1 MGTNYQVIEKK
12 LAEGLAIA
20 ANNQA

>member
-1 MGTNYQVIEKK
+1 MGINYQVIEKK